1 MLKRQQA
8 ESIKNVTVEDPFWT
22 PLQNLVMD
30 VVIPYQK
37 AILEDAV
44 PGAEKKPRHRK
55 LPHCGRGERGEFYGM
70 VFQDS
75 DVAKWLEAAAY
86 SLVLRPDAELE
97 RQADELIALI
107 GRAQQ
112 PDGYLDT
119 YFIVKEPEHKWQNLE
134 ECHELYCAGHMIEAG
149 VAYYEAT
156 GKTALLDIV
165 RKNADLI
172 CARFGKGE
180 GQVRGVPGH
189 QEIELALLRLYDA
202 TGEKRYLETARY
214 FLEERGTEPDYFTE
228 ETRAHRLAAL
238 WPQQRRP
245 ELCPDLRA
253 GQAADQGGRPQ
264 RAGRVHVHG
273 YGPLAAETGDEELL
287 AACRTLWRNIVQQKM
302 YVTGGVG
309 ATVHGEAFSAGYE
322 LPNDLVYAETCASA
336 AMIFFARRMLEA
348 EPKAEYAD
356 ILEKELYN
364 GLLSGM
370 QLDGRRFF
378 YVNPLEVVPGVS
390 GCLPEYRHVLPVRPQ
405 WYACA
410 CCPPNVARTLTSLG
424 QYAWGENADT
434 VYAHLFLGGRVRCQN
449 GAQLACRSAYP
460 WDGQVSYTVECE
472 KEFALALR
480 IPGWCKRW
488 QLTVNGRAAEAE
500 MKDGYA
506 VLRQSWQRGDTVVL
520 ALDMPPRRI
529 YADARVRADAGCVAL
544 ARGAGRLLRGGNG
557 QRRHGRAAP
566 AAHRAA
572 VRVPR
577 RPRAWA
583 GVPVL
588 QAEALRL
595 LPGDTLY
602 RDEPPA
608 QQETTLTAVPY
619 YTWGNR
625 GPGGMRVWVR
635 E

>member
-1 MLKRQQA
+1 M
-8 ESIKNVTVEDPFWT
+8 
-22 PLQNLVMD
+22 
-30 VVIPYQK
+30 Y
-37 AILEDAV
+37 
-44 PGAEKKPRHRK
+44 
-55 LPHCGRGERGEFYGM
+55 
-70 VFQDS
+70 
-75 DVAKWLEAAAY
+75 
-86 SLVLRPDAELE
+86 
-97 RQADELIALI
+97 
-107 GRAQQ
+107 
-112 PDGYLDT
+112 
-119 YFIVKEPEHKWQNLE
+119 
-134 ECHELYCAGHMIEAG
+134 
-149 VAYYEAT
+149 
-156 GKTALLDIV
+156 TAM
-165 RKNADLI
+165 
-172 CARFGKGE
+172 
-180 GQVRGVPGH
+180 
-189 QEIELALLRLYDA
+189 
-202 TGEKRYLETARY
+202 
-214 FLEERGTEPDYFTE
+214 
-228 ETRAHRLAAL
+228 AH
-238 WPQQRRP
+238 
-245 ELCPDLRA
+245 
-253 GQAADQGGRPQ
+253 
-264 RAGRVHVHG
+264 
-273 YGPLAAETGDEELL
+273 LAAETGDEELL

-520 ALDMPPRRI
+520 ALDMPRGAFMPTPACARTP
-529 YADARVRADAGCVAL
+529 DASRWR
-544 ARGAGRLLRGGNG
+544 AGRLSTAWRK
-557 QRRHGRAAP
+557 RTTAATWPRCACRAPRSCACAP
-566 AAHRAA
+566 AGT
-572 VRVPR
+572 
-577 RPRAWA
+577 RAWA
-583 GVPVL
+583 ASPFCRRRPS
-588 QAEALRL
+588 ACCPATRSTATNRPRSRKPPSPPCPTI
-595 LPGDTLY
+595 PGATAG
-602 RDEPPA
+602 PA
-608 QQETTLTAVPY
+608 A
-619 YTWGNR
+619 
-625 GPGGMRVWVR
+625 MRVWVR